1 MEQYYLAKVT
11 DKQWA
16 EKFQKGQIFMKALQ
30 CFGDFSKMEPSSQN
44 TFRGD
49 TLEGVS
55 ESFSK
60 NRNPYTWIETPLGY
74 REIVDNQVGLV
85 DVLLLREKVF
95 CMYALEYK
103 NEHDGFYIPD
113 SRMKDFGD
121 TAVIITDTFEFL
133 RRVCLAIVKKYDY
146 SFWIACKRVSYDVT
160 FGSTRY
166 YNEFHKSPSYS
177 WQNEFRIALDL
188 ALGKFCHE
196 ILDNVTDFAKLT
208 FPGIIE
214 EDMNPDSMADSL
226 IIDIGDIYDIS
237 TSIST
242 DVFISDQINQIGLK
256 IPNAVK
262 EIHPPRRS
270 YPTFYK
276 LVASL

>member
-1 MEQYYLAKVT
+1 MEHYYLAKVT

-30 CFGDFSKMEPSSQN
+30 CFGDLSKMESSSRN

-55 ESFSK
+55 ESFA
-60 NRNPYTWIETPLGY
+60 NNHNPYAWIETPFGH
-74 REIVDNQVGLV
+74 REIVDNQVGLI

-103 NEHDGFYIPD
+103 NEHDGFCVPD

-133 RRVCLAIVKKYDY
+133 RRVCFAIIRKYDY
-146 SFWIACKRVSYDVT
+146 LFWVACKRVSYDVT
-160 FGSTRY
+160 FGSTGY
-166 YNEFHKSPSYS
+166 YDEFHKSPSYN

-188 ALGKFCHE
+188 ALGKFSRE
-196 ILDNVTDFAKLT
+196 ILDNATDFAKLT
-208 FPGIIE
+208 FPGKIE
-214 EDMNPDSMADSL
+214 EDMNPDSIADSL
-226 IIDIGDIYDIS
+226 IIDIGDIHDIS

-256 IPNAVK
+256 FPNAVK
-262 EIHPPRRS
+262 EIDLPRRS